1 MFLALKSILSC
12 IYVIGKYFNCEFVP
26 IKKILYY
33 ILSSI
38 INSIFQTLFIA
49 EIHVGGSDFMYN
61 LLVSITV
68 YNPMYGRIV
77 MYIFF
82 LNSPLGHFYTIALTN
97 TEAMNIL
104 EMLN

>member
-1 MFLALKSILSC
+1 
-12 IYVIGKYFNCEFVP
+12 
-26 IKKILYY
+26 
-33 ILSSI
+33 
-38 INSIFQTLFIA
+38 
-49 EIHVGGSDFMYN
+49 MYN